1 MHMVGHHGFSDPFGG
16 SNEPRSEHTPHFD
29 DFRVLMH
36 NIFWVIGIPTS
47 KKQNLFMD
55 VRQDVVYGYGWPSR
69 LFDPFGRSNDPRSE
83 HTPHF
88 DDFRVLLHTI
98 FWVIGIP
105 TSKMPN
111 LFVDVR

>member
-1 MHMVGHHGFSDPFGG
+1 MHTVSHHGF
-16 SNEPRSEHTPHFD
+16 
-29 DFRVLMH
+29 
-36 NIFWVIGIPTS
+36 
-47 KKQNLFMD
+47 
-55 VRQDVVYGYGWPSR
+55 Y
-69 LFDPFGRSNDPRSE
+69 DPFGRSNEPRSE

-111 LFVDVR
+111 WFVDVHQDIYAHGWPSRLFRYIWKVKRAPKRAYA

>member
-1 MHMVGHHGFSDPFGG
+1 MHTVGQHGFSG
-16 SNEPRSEHTPHFD
+16 
-29 DFRVLMH
+29 
-36 NIFWVIGIPTS
+36 
-47 KKQNLFMD
+47 
-55 VRQDVVYGYGWPSR
+55 
-69 LFDPFGRSNDPRSE
+69 PFGRSNEPRSE

-111 LFVDVR
+111 FFVDVRQDLVYAYGWHHRLSGPFGGSNEPRSEHTPHFDDFRVL